1 MPKTTGTLPLIL
13 TALLGATAAAGAQET
28 SESIVTE
35 SSGPALYKGYC
46 SSCHGSSAKG
56 DGPIAH
62 ALRFQPADLTQIAKR
77 AEGQFEADKV
87 HRMIDGR
94 NPVKGHG
101 GADMPLWGDAFKRS
115 GNGYSDE
122 AVSRRI
128 DLLVQYLEGLQE
140 K

>member
-1 MPKTTGTLPLIL
+1 MPSTTGTMVLAL
-13 TALLGATAAAGAQET
+13 TVFFGAALTTGAQET
-28 SESIVTE
+28 AEAIVTE

-46 SSCHGSSAKG
+46 SSCHGPSAKG

-77 AEGQFEADKV
+77 EQGRFDPAKV

-115 GNGYSDE
+115 GSGFSED

-128 DLLVQYLEGLQE
+128 DILVEYLESLQE